1 MSTKNTLQT
10 AVQEVSHLSGD
21 NYFVLLVEKL
31 ATLVKADYTFISRL
45 EAQDTLSQTIA
56 AWGKG
61 QIIDNFSY
69 ALADSPCHDLTS
81 EDVCCFPAKIVDRYP
96 HDQMLVDMNI
106 ESYLGIALHDGEGK
120 VIGLLVALF
129 EHELELKREEML
141 KDIFLVFSL
150 RAAVEIE
157 RYSYEQ
163 QLKER
168 IEQLESKNKE
178 LRIAQQIYDYTHDGI
193 IVSDENNLI
202 TYVNHAIR
210 TQSGYEYQ
218 ELLGKNPKI
227 MSSGSHKPVFYEEMW
242 GKILDKG
249 FWQGELLN
257 RDNKGQTFP
266 VMTSIS
272 SIPGVD
278 GQTVNYV
285 AIYRD
290 ISEQKEAQQ
299 LISYQATH
307 DQLTNLYNR
316 YEFKGQL
323 KQRLV
328 HANRQ
333 GEIGALFFLDID
345 NFKLINDTLGHIAGD
360 ILLKQ
365 IGQRLKN
372 TLRDDDLLARLGGDE
387 FSIFATV
394 NDSATIDIL
403 ANKVLMLFNE
413 PFVLDKGREIRA
425 TTSIGICLYPTD
437 TQDPDELLA
446 SADQA
451 LFSAKKFGR
460 NNFSYFTNELRSKA
474 LREQQVQQRLKI
486 ALENEL
492 LDVHFQ
498 PIMDVGT
505 GAISHLEAL
514 ARWNDAE
521 LGQVFPDEFISVAEH
536 SGMIGRLGLQIAKKA
551 IIYTQRLSAI
561 RGKPLQVS
569 INRSALEFELL
580 SDGLDPLFALVTE
593 LDFDPSCLCIEVTES
608 LMMKNPE
615 MAQVSL
621 KRLKDFGF
629 SLSMDDFGKGYSS
642 LSYLKYFTFDSLKI
656 DRSFVRD
663 INEDQDD
670 FILVKTIIEM
680 AHNFGMKTI
689 VEGVE
694 TQAQLDVVRALGC
707 DYVQGYLLT
716 PALDLEKINAYL
728 NTYNPQTYGLQA
740 SSLLN
745 RDG

>member
-10 AVQEVSHLSGD
+10 AVKEVSHLSGD

-69 ALADSPCHDLTS
+69 ALANSPCQDLTS
-81 EDVCCFPAKIVDRYP
+81 EGVCYFPAKIVDRYP
-96 HDQMLVDMNI
+96 LDQMLVDMNI
-106 ESYLGIALHDGEGK
+106 ESYLGVALHDGEGK

-129 EHELELKREEML
+129 EHELELKSEGML
-141 KDIFLVFSL
+141 RDTFLVFSL

-168 IEQLESKNKE
+168 IEQLESKHKE

-218 ELLGKNPKI
+218 ELLGKNPNI

-257 RDNKGQTFP
+257 RDKKGQTFP

-278 GQTVNYV
+278 GNTVNYV

-316 YEFKGQL
+316 YEFNGQL

-394 NDSATIDIL
+394 DNSASIDIL

-425 TTSIGICLYPTD
+425 TTSIGICSYPTD

-451 LFSAKKFGR
+451 LFNAKKFGR

-486 ALENEL
+486 AIENEL

-505 GAISHLEAL
+505 GEISHLEAL
-514 ARWNDAE
+514 ARWHDAE

-536 SGMIGRLGLQIAKKA
+536 SGMVGRLGLQIAKKA
-551 IIYTQRLSAI
+551 IMYTQRLSAM

-694 TQAQLDVVRALGC
+694 TQAQLDLVRALGC

-716 PALDLEKINAYL
+716 PALDLEKINAYF
-728 NTYNPQTYGLQA
+728 NTYNPQTYGL
-740 SSLLN
+740 
-745 RDG
+745 

>member
-10 AVQEVSHLSGD
+10 AVKEVSHLSGD

-69 ALADSPCHDLTS
+69 VLANSPCQDLTS
-81 EDVCCFPAKIVDRYP
+81 EGVCYFPAKIVDRYP
-96 HDQMLVDMNI
+96 LDQMLVDMNI
-106 ESYLGIALHDGEGK
+106 ESYLGVALHDGEGK

-129 EHELELKREEML
+129 EHELELKREGIL
-141 KDIFLVFSL
+141 KDTFLVFSL

-218 ELLGKNPKI
+218 ELLGKNPNI

-257 RDNKGQTFP
+257 RDKKGQTFP

-278 GQTVNYV
+278 GNTVNYV

-316 YEFKGQL
+316 YEFNGQL

-333 GEIGALFFLDID
+333 GEIGALFFLDLD

-394 NDSATIDIL
+394 DNSASIDIL

-413 PFVLDKGREIRA
+413 PFVLDKGREITA

-486 ALENEL
+486 AIENEL

-505 GAISHLEAL
+505 GEISHLEAL

-521 LGQVFPDEFISVAEH
+521 LGQVFPDEFISVAER

-551 IIYTQRLSAI
+551 IMYTQRLSAI

-621 KRLKDFGF
+621 KRLKDYGF

-656 DRSFVRD
+656 DRGFVRD

-716 PALDLEKINAYL
+716 PALDLEKINAYF
-728 NTYNPQTYGLQA
+728 NTYNPQTYGL
-740 SSLLN
+740 
-745 RDG
+745 